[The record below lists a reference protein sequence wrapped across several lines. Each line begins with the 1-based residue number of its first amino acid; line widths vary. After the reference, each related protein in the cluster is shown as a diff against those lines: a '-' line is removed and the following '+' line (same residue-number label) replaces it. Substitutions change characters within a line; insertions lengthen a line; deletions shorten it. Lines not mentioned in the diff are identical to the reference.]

1 MKIRFLGAAGTVTGS
16 RYLLTHGGHRLLVDC
31 GLFQGVKNIRSR
43 NWKPFPIAP
52 RDIEAVVL
60 THAHLDH
67 SGFLPRLMREGFR
80 GPVWSTSAT
89 RELVDIL
96 LEDSAHLQEEDAR
109 HANRYG
115 YSKHHPA
122 EPLYTSDDARQ
133 VMKQFRSAGFDEPVE
148 IGPFRI
154 TFTRAGHILGA
165 ASVRVDCAGRS
176 ITFSGDLGRPDDPVM
191 HAPDRLA
198 ATDWLVLESTYGD
211 RLHPD
216 EDPYETLAGI
226 VNRTAARGGTVLL
239 PSFAVG
245 RSQALMYLLSRLMD
259 EHRIPELPVFLD
271 SPMAID
277 VTGVFRH
284 FRSEHRLTQ
293 DACDRLHAMVT
304 YTRSPEES
312 EALASNR
319 YPKIIIAGAGM
330 LNGGRILHHLIAFG
344 ADPRNAVV
352 IAGYQAEGT
361 RGDALLKGKRSLR
374 IFGRDVPIACEVAQ
388 VEGLSAHADWKEI
401 LEWLRP
407 VDRAPQRVFVT
418 HGEPVAADSLRQ
430 KLEHELAWSAQVPEQ
445 DEEFDLD

>member
-1 MKIRFLGAAGTVTGS
+1 
-16 RYLLTHGGHRLLVDC
+16 
-31 GLFQGVKNIRSR
+31 
-43 NWKPFPIAP
+43 
-52 RDIEAVVL
+52 
-60 THAHLDH
+60 
-67 SGFLPRLMREGFR
+67 
-80 GPVWSTSAT
+80 
-89 RELVDIL
+89 
-96 LEDSAHLQEEDAR
+96 
-109 HANRYG
+109 
-115 YSKHHPA
+115 
-122 EPLYTSDDARQ
+122 
-133 VMKQFRSAGFDEPVE
+133 
-148 IGPFRI
+148 
-154 TFTRAGHILGA
+154 
-165 ASVRVDCAGRS
+165 
-176 ITFSGDLGRPDDPVM
+176 M

-284 FRSEHRLTQ
+284 FRNEHRLTQ

-344 ADPRNAVV
+344 ADPRNTVV

-401 LEWLRP
+401 LDWLRP
-407 VDRAPQRVFVT
+407 VDRAPQCVFVT

>member
-67 SGFLPRLMREGFR
+67 SGFLPRLMREGFH

-96 LEDSAHLQEEDAR
+96 LADSAHLQEEDAR

-122 EPLYTSDDARQ
+122 EPLYTTEDARQ
-133 VMKQFRSAGFDEPVE
+133 VMKQFRSNGFDEPVD
-148 IGPFRI
+148 IGPFRV

-165 ASVRVDCAGRS
+165 ASVHVDCAGRS
-176 ITFSGDLGRPDDPVM
+176 ITFSGDLGRPEDPVM

-277 VTGVFRH
+277 VTSVFRH

-312 EALASNR
+312 EALASNH

-401 LEWLRP
+401 LDWLRP
-407 VDRAPQRVFVT
+407 VDRAPQCVFVT